1 MKTPLPLFFSYPD
14 AAQLLKA
21 LSQNLS
27 VKYSVELSRLEQ
39 LKLPPLVSWSVL
51 SVAIGVSPQFITS
64 LIKNKSKYYR
74 VFPISK
80 GRGKKKRIIEAP
92 KVSLKIIQ
100 AWVAY
105 HLSTNSLLDI
115 SNSAYAFIPGKNGI
129 YEAAKKHCNSKWV
142 LSIDLK
148 DFFHTITLDKVIL
161 ALVDIGYRAEQ
172 ASKLAEILTLN
183 QRLPQGAPS
192 SPVISN
198 LVFKSTDAC
207 INEFIVGEN
216 ISYTRYADDL
226 IFSGVNV
233 DFDIDFF
240 KDNIID
246 LLQSKGWVIA
256 EEKLHIA
263 KVPNRLKV
271 HGFLVH
277 DIKPRLTKGYR
288 NKIRA
293 YNHLLHA
300 EKIDKNDMDRIKGHV
315 SYSAFIDL
323 LNE

>member
-14 AAQLLKA
+14 AEQLLKA
-21 LSQNLS
+21 LSPSLR
-27 VKYSVELSRLEQ
+27 VKYSVELTRLEQ
-39 LKLPPLVSWSVL
+39 LRLPPLVSWSVL

-64 LIKNKSKYYR
+64 LIKKKSKYYR
-74 VFPISK
+74 VFTISK
-80 GRGKKKRIIEAP
+80 GKGRKKRIIEAP

-100 AWVAY
+100 AWVAH
-105 HLSTNSLLDI
+105 HLSSNVLLDI

-129 YEAAKKHCNSKWV
+129 YQAAKKHCNSKWV

-148 DFFHTITLDKVIL
+148 NFFHTITLDNVIL
-161 ALVDIGYRAEQ
+161 ALVDIGYHVEQ

-226 IFSGVNV
+226 TFSGVNE
-233 DFDIDFF
+233 DFDIDSF
-240 KDNIID
+240 KDSVIV

-263 KVPNRLKV
+263 RVPNRLKV

-277 DIKPRLTKGYR
+277 ELKPRLTKGYR

-300 EKIDKNDMDRIKGHV
+300 GKIDKKDMDRIKGHV
-315 SYSAFIDL
+315 SYSAYIDL

>member
-14 AAQLLKA
+14 AEQLLKA
-21 LSQNLS
+21 LSQSLR
-27 VKYSVELSRLEQ
+27 VKYSSELARLEQ

-74 VFPISK
+74 VFSISK
-80 GRGKKKRIIEAP
+80 GKGKKKRTIEAP
-92 KVSLKIIQ
+92 KVGLKIIQ
-100 AWVAY
+100 AWIAH
-105 HLSTNSLLDI
+105 HLSINTFLDI
-115 SNSAYAFIPGKNGI
+115 SDSAYAFIPGKNGI
-129 YEAAKKHCNSKWV
+129 YQAAKKHCNSKWV

-161 ALVDIGYRAEQ
+161 ALIDIGYHAEQ

-207 INEFIVGEN
+207 INEFIVEDN

-226 IFSGVNV
+226 IFSGVNE
-233 DFDIDFF
+233 DFDIDSL
-240 KDNIID
+240 KDNIIV
-246 LLQSKGWVIA
+246 LLQSKGWIIA

-277 DIKPRLTKGYR
+277 GNKPRLTKGYR

-300 EKIDKNDMDRIKGHV
+300 GRISEKDIDRIKGHV
-315 SYSAFIDL
+315 SYSAFIDS
-323 LNE
+323 LND